1 MSALSLVTT
10 GPSSPRWVPRDRL
23 SFAGMLGGKEK
34 AALAGKVPES
44 SSEWLKQ
51 FDAVLPGYSLK
62 GELDL
67 LTLLRQVS
75 GAWGPRGGGSEDM
88 REELGGSL
96 WGCGHGKRVL
106 GCL

>member
-10 GPSSPRWVPRDRL
+10 GPSSPCWVPCDRL

>member
-1 MSALSLVTT
+1 MFTLSPWPLVSL
-10 GPSSPRWVPRDRL
+10 GWDPHDGLSIPVP
-23 SFAGMLGGKEK
+23 GMLGGKEK
-34 AALAGKVPES
+34 ALAGKVPDS

-75 GAWGPRGGGSEDM
+75 GVQ
-88 REELGGSL
+88 GSL
-96 WGCGHGKRVL
+96 WGWERGIGVL
-106 GCL
+106 VGLWEGTGAGTLW

>member
-1 MSALSLVTT
+1 MSICLVPVTSLMSPAWAPHDGLLPLSPGV
-10 GPSSPRWVPRDRL
+10 
-23 SFAGMLGGKEK
+23 LGAKEK
-34 AALAGKVPES
+34 VALAGKVPDS

-75 GAWGPRGGGSEDM
+75 AVQGCSRG
-88 REELGGSL
+88 
-96 WGCGHGKRVL
+96 
-106 GCL
+106 

>member
-1 MSALSLVTT
+1 MSP
-10 GPSSPRWVPRDRL
+10 GWDPRDGL
-23 SFAGMLGGKEK
+23 SIPLPGMLGGKEK
-34 AALAGKVPES
+34 ALAGKVPDS

-75 GAWGPRGGGSEDM
+75 GVQ
-88 REELGGSL
+88 GSL
-96 WGCGHGKRVL
+96 WGWEIGRGLL
-106 GCL
+106 GNP

>member
-1 MSALSLVTT
+1 M
-10 GPSSPRWVPRDRL
+10 
-23 SFAGMLGGKEK
+23 
-34 AALAGKVPES
+34 LAGKVPES

-75 GAWGPRGGGSEDM
+75 RVPGDGGREMGGGS
-88 REELGGSL
+88 L
-96 WGCGHGKRVL
+96 
-106 GCL
+106 

>member
-1 MSALSLVTT
+1 
-10 GPSSPRWVPRDRL
+10 
-23 SFAGMLGGKEK
+23 MLGGKEK
-34 AALAGKVPES
+34 AALAGKVPDS

-75 GAWGPRGGGSEDM
+75 GDAGVPLGLGPWERGIGVLVRLWLCGGAGGDP
-88 REELGGSL
+88 LGPGVTS
-96 WGCGHGKRVL
+96 
-106 GCL
+106 

>member
-1 MSALSLVTT
+1 
-10 GPSSPRWVPRDRL
+10 
-23 SFAGMLGGKEK
+23 MLGGKEK
-34 AALAGKVPES
+34 VVLAGKVPES

-75 GAWGPRGGGSEDM
+75 RVPGDGGRDMGGG
-88 REELGGSL
+88 GGGGGVSVTTVVML
-96 WGCGHGKRVL
+96 
-106 GCL
+106 

>member
-1 MSALSLVTT
+1 
-10 GPSSPRWVPRDRL
+10 
-23 SFAGMLGGKEK
+23 MLGGKEK
-34 AALAGKVPES
+34 ALAGKVPDS

-75 GAWGPRGGGSEDM
+75 G
-88 REELGGSL
+88 
-96 WGCGHGKRVL
+96 V
-106 GCL
+106 

>member
-1 MSALSLVTT
+1 M
-10 GPSSPRWVPRDRL
+10 
-23 SFAGMLGGKEK
+23 
-34 AALAGKVPES
+34 LAGKVPDS

-75 GAWGPRGGGSEDM
+75 GM
-88 REELGGSL
+88 QGSL
-96 WGCGHGKRVL
+96 WGWETGRGVL
-106 GCL
+106 GYP